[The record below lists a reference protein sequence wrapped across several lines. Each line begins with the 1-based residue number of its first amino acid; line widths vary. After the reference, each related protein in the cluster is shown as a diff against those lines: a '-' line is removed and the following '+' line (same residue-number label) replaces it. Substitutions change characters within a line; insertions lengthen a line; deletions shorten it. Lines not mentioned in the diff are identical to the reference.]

1 MHTNAEMMKRREAAV
16 PRGIGHLH
24 RVFADR
30 AENGEVWDVEGRRH
44 VDFAAGIA
52 VLNTGHRHPRVMA
65 AIARQMERFTHT
77 CFNVAPYDV
86 YVELAERLNALVPGP
101 SPKKTMLVSTGAE
114 AIENAIKIARAH
126 TGRGGVISF
135 QGGFH
140 GRTLLSAGLTGKVD
154 PYKRGFGP
162 FPPEI
167 FHARFPNALHGV
179 SVEDAL
185 ASLDGIFRSDI
196 EAARVAAIVVEPV
209 QGEGGFNIAP
219 PRFLQ
224 ALRALCDTHGI
235 VLIVDE
241 IQTGFA
247 RTGRLFA
254 SEYADI
260 EPDLMTLAKALG
272 GGMPIAAVTG
282 RAEIME
288 APAPGGLGGTY
299 AGNPLAC
306 AAALAVLDVIAEDGL
321 CARAAALGSHFVQ
334 RLEALA
340 RRQRCIV
347 DVRGLGA
354 MVAMELAEDG
364 DVGRPAAAL
373 TRALVTRAGEHG
385 LLLLSCGTHGNVIR
399 FLPALTMTPALADEG
414 FAILEA
420 CLDELVAVPA

>member
-24 RVFADR
+24 RVFAER

-86 YVELAERLNALVPGP
+86 YVGLAERLNALVPGA
-101 SPKKTMLVSTGAE
+101 SPKKTMLLSTGAE

-282 RAEIME
+282 RAEIMD

-321 CARAAALGSHFVQ
+321 CARAAALGSHFVR

-340 RRQRCIV
+340 GRQRCIV

-373 TRALVTRAGEHG
+373 TRALVTRAGERG

>member
-86 YVELAERLNALVPGP
+86 YVELAERLNALVPGA

-224 ALRALCDTHGI
+224 ALRAICDTHGI

-282 RAEIME
+282 RAEIMD

-321 CARAAALGSHFVQ
+321 CARAATLGSHFVQ

-364 DVGRPAAAL
+364 DVRRPAAAL
-373 TRALVTRAGEHG
+373 TRALVTRAGERG

>member
-1 MHTNAEMMKRREAAV
+1 MHTNAELMKRREAAV

-24 RVFADR
+24 RVFAER
-30 AENGEVWDVEGRRH
+30 AENGEVWDVEGRRY

-52 VLNTGHRHPRVMA
+52 VLNTGHRHPRVLA

-224 ALRALCDTHGI
+224 ALRAICDTHGI

-241 IQTGFA
+241 IQTGFG
-247 RTGRLFA
+247 RTGQLFA

-282 RAEIME
+282 RAEIMD

-321 CARAAALGSHFVQ
+321 CARAAKLGGHFVQ

-364 DVGRPAAAL
+364 DATRPAAAL
-373 TRALVTRAGEHG
+373 TRALVTRAGERG
-385 LLLLSCGTHGNVIR
+385 LLLLSCGSHGNVIR
-399 FLPALTMTPALADEG
+399 FLPALTMTHALADEG
-414 FAILEA
+414 LAILEA

>member
-167 FHARFPNALHGV
+167 FHARFPNAPHGV

-185 ASLDGIFRSDI
+185 ASLDGIFRSDL

-224 ALRALCDTHGI
+224 ALRAICDTHGI

-282 RAEIME
+282 RAEIMD

-373 TRALVTRAGEHG
+373 TRALVTRAGERG

>member
-1 MHTNAEMMKRREAAV
+1 MHTNAELMKRREAAV

-24 RVFADR
+24 RVFAER
-30 AENGEVWDVEGRRH
+30 AENGEVWDVEGRRY

-52 VLNTGHRHPRVMA
+52 VLNTGHRHPRVLA

-196 EAARVAAIVVEPV
+196 EAARV

-254 SEYADI
+254 SEYAGI
-260 EPDLMTLAKALG
+260 EPDIMTLAKALG

-282 RAEIME
+282 RAEIMD
-288 APAPGGLGGTY
+288 APTPGGLGGTY

-306 AAALAVLDVIAEDGL
+306 AAALAVLDVIVEDGL
-321 CARAAALGSHFVQ
+321 CARAATLGGHFVQ

-340 RRQRCIV
+340 RRHRCIV

-354 MVAMELAEDG
+354 MVAVELAEDG
-364 DVGRPAAAL
+364 DMRRPAAAL
-373 TRALVTRAGEHG
+373 TRALVSRAGERG